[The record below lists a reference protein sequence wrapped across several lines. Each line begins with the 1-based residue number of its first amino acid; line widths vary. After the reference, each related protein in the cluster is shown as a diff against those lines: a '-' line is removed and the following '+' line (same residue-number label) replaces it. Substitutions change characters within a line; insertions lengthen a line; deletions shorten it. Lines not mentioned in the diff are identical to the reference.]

1 MTRSPAETR
10 TSLHLASSAIRR
22 GELVAF
28 PTETVYGL
36 GANAFNEDAIRAIFR
51 VKGRPADNPLIVH
64 VDSIGRA
71 RELMQVEPA
80 SFQELVSRFWPG
92 PLTVV
97 VPRHAAVPDVVT
109 AGLDTVALRM
119 PDHHLAREL
128 IAMAGV
134 PLVAPSANVSG
145 QPSPTSAMDVLHDL
159 NGKIYAVL
167 DGGECRIGIES
178 TVLDLTGERPVIL
191 RPGGI
196 SREDLEKMLGENVS
210 LIDSTPDHP
219 PSPGMKYR
227 HYAPKAELRVV
238 RCNEALNTS
247 ALVPLIRAEKEKGRS
262 VGLLAAEAFRDVGA
276 DVFFSLGEGTAL
288 DYARNL
294 YRGFRFLDKAG
305 ASIIFCPAIDEQ
317 GLGSAVMNRLLKA
330 ADIIIDI

>member
-1 MTRSPAETR
+1 
-10 TSLHLASSAIRR
+10 LAIRK

-36 GANAFNEDAIRAIFR
+36 GANAFDEEAIRAIFR

-64 VDSIGRA
+64 VDSVDRA
-71 RELMQVEPA
+71 CELMEVEPG
-80 SFQELVSRFWPG
+80 SFEELAARFWPG
-92 PLTVV
+92 PLTMVA
-97 VPRHAAVPDVVT
+97 PRHAAVPDVVT
-109 AGLDTVALRM
+109 AGLDSVAIRM

-159 NGKIYAVL
+159 DGKIYAVL

-178 TVLDLTGERPVIL
+178 TVLDLTGATPVIL
-191 RPGGI
+191 RPGAV
-196 SREDLEKMLGENVS
+196 SREDLQDALGQHVS
-210 LIDSTPDHP
+210 LIEFTPDHP
-219 PSPGMKYR
+219 ASPGMKYR

-238 RCNEALNTS
+238 QCKETLKAIS
-247 ALVPLIRAEKEKGRS
+247 LVSLIQVERKKGRS
-262 VGLLAAEAFRDVGA
+262 VGLLAAEMYRNVGP
-276 DVFFSLGEGTAL
+276 DVFFSLGKGTAL

-294 YRGFRFLDKAG
+294 YRGLRFLDKYG
-305 ASIIFCPAIDEQ
+305 VHVIFCPAIDEQ
-317 GLGSAVMNRLLKA
+317 GLGAAVMNRLLKA
-330 ADIIIDI
+330 ADTVIEI